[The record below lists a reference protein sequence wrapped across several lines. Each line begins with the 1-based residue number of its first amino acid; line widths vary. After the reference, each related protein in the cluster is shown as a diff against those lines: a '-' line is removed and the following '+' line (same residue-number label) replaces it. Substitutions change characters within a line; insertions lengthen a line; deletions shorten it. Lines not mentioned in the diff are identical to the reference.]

1 MDGFNVGFVVSIFF
15 GRITDAIAAAAAA
28 AETFFFSVTCA
39 SRNKK
44 VVKADQYCL

>member
-28 AETFFFSVTCA
+28 AETFFPVSH
-39 SRNKK
+39 SLLGIKSS
-44 VVKADQYCL
+44 